1 MMQNPDLARQ
11 VLNQLNDMGVHISID
26 DFGTGYS
33 NLSQLKGFPIDRLK
47 IDRSFTSGITDNKQD
62 AAIVKAII
70 ALAHSLNLEV
80 IAEGVETP
88 EQLDYIRELRAEQYQ
103 GYLCSKPLS
112 LSEFRAFIATHPT
125 AIDPHNRCQ
134 PAIAHNSL

>member
-1 MMQNPDLARQ
+1 MQNPEVARN
-11 VLNQLNDMGVHISID
+11 VLNELNQLGVRISID

-47 IDRSFTSGITDNKQD
+47 IDRSFTSGITHNKQD

-80 IAEGVETP
+80 IAEGVETQ
-88 EQLDYIRELRAEQYQ
+88 EQLAYIRSLSAEQYQ

-112 LSEFRAFIATHPT
+112 LCEFRAFISTNPSAFVTT
-125 AIDPHNRCQ
+125 DPVEAQ
-134 PAIAHNSL
+134 ITYKSS